1 MKFGTVLRKLIE
13 EHGITQKSLAAKLN
27 LAPSTLGSYVQN
39 TREPDFELLKKI
51 ASYFQVTTDY
61 LLDYRSDAGK
71 SAQEDELLQVFRL
84 LTPKQQAIYL
94 EQGKAFIRLGEQ
106 DKQDVNPPPPKTS
119 LKLDEFQKL

>member
-84 LTPKQQAIYL
+84 LTPKQQAVYL
-94 EQGKAFIRLGEQ
+94 EQGKAFTRLGKQE
-106 DKQDVNPPPPKTS
+106 KQDVTPPPPENIFKT
-119 LKLDEFQKL
+119 

>member
-51 ASYFQVTTDY
+51 PTT
-61 LLDYRSDAGK
+61 A
-71 SAQEDELLQVFRL
+71 AF
-84 LTPKQQAIYL
+84 LTENRRKIF
-94 EQGKAFIRLGEQ
+94 GG
-106 DKQDVNPPPPKTS
+106 VV
-119 LKLDEFQKL
+119 

>member
-71 SAQEDELLQVFRL
+71 SAMTSRTQTASHLFVGRWFVLLVL
-84 LTPKQQAIYL
+84 SD
-94 EQGKAFIRLGEQ
+94 AF
-106 DKQDVNPPPPKTS
+106 
-119 LKLDEFQKL
+119 

>member
-84 LTPKQQAIYL
+84 LTPKQQAINL
-94 EQGKAFIRLGEQ
+94 AQEKALNRLGEQ
-106 DKQDVNPPPPKTS
+106 DKQDFPPPPRKH
-119 LKLDEFQKL
+119 L